1 MILQRSE
8 RIPLGKHPVYG
19 VVVSRKTQKTFRLPV
34 ALIQDPSEVMLPGG
48 FLFDRLLNLE
58 NATCP

>member
-1 MILQRSE
+1 MELWYPVKHKKRSE
-8 RIPLGKHPVYG
+8 CL
-19 VVVSRKTQKTFRLPV
+19 L
-34 ALIQDPSEVMLPGG
+34 LIQYLSEVMLLGG